1 MDGTETAGLQL
12 PRLPQLDRRDIEAVR
27 NFLPGKVLGRTAAL
41 LSLLLLV
48 LGLAGSV
55 DWMLEQRLGI
65 HLQTMP
71 WLRATVL
78 GGVPLLVVAT
88 QVMLEWQAERQR
100 RRLQA
105 LAIEPSRV
113 PFGYFRI
120 GPYFA
125 ADRERFDRADEAQW
139 KVLNWIRYAGGVPLY
154 LTGDSGCGK
163 SSLLNACVIPI
174 LREAGWTVVEA
185 RAWQDP
191 VAALRQALRHISG
204 VAAEQPHSLRTAMEA
219 ATAAVG
225 GNLLVVMDQF
235 EEFVVLSTDE
245 ARAGLVTLFDDL
257 RADPIAGLRVLVVLR
272 SDYEALIEECGLPRL
287 RQSDNHVFVGRFTL
301 TASRSFMG
309 RSSLGLTNE
318 QLMQLLA
325 TAAALD
331 ETPGLVR
338 PITLNVLGTGTISR
352 PTHRAEPGRQTVD
365 PPLHRADRRSAG
377 FARSRAGRTR
387 VADQR
392 IRDQPADAGAGAR
405 ECDEAA
411 TGRSTGRDERPGC
424 GRAGAATGQRAG
436 RLGAVARLYR
446 PCRRTPSR
454 SPSQGDSAS
463 QHRLRRTAVAG
474 AHHCRCRPGDGMAMG
489 QPGSGPLGSRG
500 TRIDRDDRG
509 RTGADRIEFAS
520 VARTVRHLGAI
531 ARPSEREHAHQVG
544 PAERRERDRP
554 CAAQRPDRAQ
564 PAGTR
569 RNRGDKPGAAA
580 GPAECSYRRRR
591 HHIAAGI
598 RAGGGASPLRRLSGR
613 PVAAITVVT
622 AALSGAA
629 TWCAR

>member
-338 PITLNVLGTGTISR
+338 PITLNVLGTVLSAGQPTAPSLDARLLIRRYIEQIVAQPVLRDRAPAVLESLISGYETNRPMPELELVSATKLRRGEVRAVMNGLVAGGLARPLDSEQAVWELSHDFIARAVALHLGRHRRAILRRSIAYAAPLLLALTIVGAGLAMAWQWGSLDQVRSALAELGLTVTIEAGQAQIESNSHLSPERFATSGRLLARLNESTPIRSVRLNAVSVIGLAPLKGLTALSRLELVGTEVTSLEPLQDLPNVHIVVGGTTSL
-352 PTHRAEPGRQTVD
+352 PESVPAAERARFAAY
-365 PPLHRADRRSAG
+365 RADRS
-377 FARSRAGRTR
+377 
-387 VADQR
+387 
-392 IRDQPADAGAGAR
+392 
-405 ECDEAA
+405 
-411 TGRSTGRDERPGC
+411 
-424 GRAGAATGQRAG
+424 
-436 RLGAVARLYR
+436 L
-446 PCRRTPSR
+446 PS
-454 SPSQGDSAS
+454 P
-463 QHRLRRTAVAG
+463 
-474 AHHCRCRPGDGMAMG
+474 
-489 QPGSGPLGSRG
+489 
-500 TRIDRDDRG
+500 
-509 RTGADRIEFAS
+509 
-520 VARTVRHLGAI
+520 
-531 ARPSEREHAHQVG
+531 
-544 PAERRERDRP
+544 
-554 CAAQRPDRAQ
+554 
-564 PAGTR
+564 
-569 RNRGDKPGAAA
+569 
-580 GPAECSYRRRR
+580 
-591 HHIAAGI
+591 
-598 RAGGGASPLRRLSGR
+598 
-613 PVAAITVVT
+613 
-622 AALSGAA
+622 
-629 TWCAR
+629 W

>member
-338 PITLNVLGTGTISR
+338 PITLNVLGTVLSAGQPTAPSLDARLLIRRYIEQIVAQPVLRDRAPAVLESLISGYETNRPMPELELVSATKLRRGEVRAVMNGLVAGGLARPLDSEQAVWELSHDFIARAVALHLGRHRRAILRRSIAYAAPLLLALTIVGAGLAMAWQWGSLDQVRSALAELGLTVTIEAGQAQIESNSHLSPERFATSGRLLARLNESTPIRSVRLNAVSVIGLAPLKGLTALSRLELVGTEVTSLEPLQDLPNVHIVVGGATSL
-352 PTHRAEPGRQTVD
+352 PESVPAAERARFAAY
-365 PPLHRADRRSAG
+365 RADRS
-377 FARSRAGRTR
+377 
-387 VADQR
+387 
-392 IRDQPADAGAGAR
+392 
-405 ECDEAA
+405 
-411 TGRSTGRDERPGC
+411 
-424 GRAGAATGQRAG
+424 
-436 RLGAVARLYR
+436 L
-446 PCRRTPSR
+446 PS
-454 SPSQGDSAS
+454 P
-463 QHRLRRTAVAG
+463 
-474 AHHCRCRPGDGMAMG
+474 
-489 QPGSGPLGSRG
+489 
-500 TRIDRDDRG
+500 
-509 RTGADRIEFAS
+509 
-520 VARTVRHLGAI
+520 
-531 ARPSEREHAHQVG
+531 
-544 PAERRERDRP
+544 
-554 CAAQRPDRAQ
+554 
-564 PAGTR
+564 
-569 RNRGDKPGAAA
+569 
-580 GPAECSYRRRR
+580 
-591 HHIAAGI
+591 
-598 RAGGGASPLRRLSGR
+598 
-613 PVAAITVVT
+613 
-622 AALSGAA
+622 
-629 TWCAR
+629 W